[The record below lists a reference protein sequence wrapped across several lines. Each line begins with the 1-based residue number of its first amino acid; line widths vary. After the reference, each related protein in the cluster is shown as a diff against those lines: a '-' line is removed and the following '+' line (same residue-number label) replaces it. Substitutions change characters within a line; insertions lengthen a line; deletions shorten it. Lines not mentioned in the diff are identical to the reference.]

1 MSNGKWIPEIMYE
14 ESDEEGVSSN
24 IPFVMVPVNE
34 SMPNL
39 LYIFESRD
47 TGQTE
52 PNLEGDEV
60 PVYEWDLH
68 QYADMLQLK
77 NKLDKKVH
85 YNHEHLEQ
93 DNIKKALV
101 VNFNQQIQERNRIWV
116 MKN

>member
-77 NKLDKKVH
+77 NKLDKKTYDKVRISLG
-85 YNHEHLEQ
+85 LEPI
-93 DNIKKALV
+93 DAAAEKGKK
-101 VNFNQQIQERNRIWV
+101 ITSDIRNNL
-116 MKN
+116 K